1 MTKKKKNGS
10 YHGIMNMH
18 HITKSLFVGA
28 AIAGIGMS
36 SGKAELTFNEEFRES
51 VKDIVRKTL
60 KEKYKAFDAIF
71 PGTLSDIQLEQD
83 TNTVC
88 HSLFDRDSGFAHFF
102 TDDFRSTHQT
112 LSDFS
117 RLYAYP
123 KETLNAWLG
132 HVFGVDVLTGGVDLP
147 DNVEFQNNRTLHIK
161 TALLSLVERINMRQI
176 GGDKVT
182 ASKNNDLIT
191 TYYCNGGNGWCISL
205 GGVVDAMSSEI
216 VTLWYPYVL
225 AHPNDNETQ
234 RARYEI
240 AEMLCFCEP
249 HGEFP
254 KAFFVSLTKNYS
266 RYLTIKGDLQNNRFT
281 SGTYQM
287 YTRFKES
294 NERIRR
300 MVVLERCSSKTG
312 SEGDGI
318 LDFLNFHTLD
328 FLGCGMDKVWK
339 NMVIK
344 FKEMESFTK
353 FVETHP
359 RYKKFIC
366 RRLMRIWADSDNR

>member
-1 MTKKKKNGS
+1 
-10 YHGIMNMH
+10 MNMH

-36 SGKAELTFNEEFRES
+36 SGRAEVTFDKGFRES
-51 VKDIVRKTL
+51 VKGIVRRTL
-60 KEKYKAFDAIF
+60 EKKYEAFDAIF
-71 PGTLSDIQLEQD
+71 PETLSDIQLEQD

-88 HSLFDRDSGFAHFF
+88 DSLFDRDSGFAHFF
-102 TDDFRSTHQT
+102 TDDFRSAHQT
-112 LSDFS
+112 LSDFF

-123 KETLNAWLG
+123 KETLKVWLSRN
-132 HVFGVDVLTGGVDLP
+132 VFGEGGDGVYLP
-147 DNVEFQNNRTLHIK
+147 DNVKFQGNRTLHIK
-161 TALLSLVERINMRQI
+161 TALLSFVERIKMGQI

-182 ASKNNDLIT
+182 ASKNNDLICT
-191 TYYCNGGNGWCISL
+191 SYCNGMNDWYVSFCEA
-205 GGVVDAMSSEI
+205 VDAMSSEI

-225 AHPNDNETQ
+225 ARLNDNKSW

-240 AEMLCFCEP
+240 AQMLCFCRP
-249 HGEFP
+249 HGEFS
-254 KAFFVSLTKNYS
+254 KAFFASLTKNYS
-266 RYLTIKGDLQNNRFT
+266 RYLTIKGDLQNDKFT

-300 MVVLERCSSKTG
+300 MVLLERCSSKSG
-312 SEGDGI
+312 SNGAGI
-318 LDFLNFHTLD
+318 LDFLNSHSLD
-328 FLGCGMDKVWK
+328 LEDYGMANVWE

-344 FKEMESFTK
+344 FEEMESFTE

-359 RYKKFIC
+359 RYKKFMSTRC
-366 RRLMRIWADSDNR
+366 RRLMRIWAGSDDR